1 MRNIPSAELYR
12 SYRQIVTV
20 VACNYGFSQSQVR
33 QGTFVYDSR
42 MVEGD
47 SFQVGTAVADEITV
61 ELDNTTG
68 VYGKNAI
75 GEEFEIYLSATDGT
89 NETDKYLLG
98 TYICV
103 GAEETSSNISTL
115 TMQDKMILFDKVIP
129 SFTPRWTVRKALDE
143 FCKEVK
149 VPMRLT
155 NEEDAFL
162 RTLFIWEGGNEQG
175 ITYRDFIRGV
185 ALIMCEN
192 AYITNTGYLAFKSI
206 HDYGEVFTASE
217 RYSSEVGE
225 KAKIGGVVVMDD
237 DGNALF
243 NEGIEGAYNIVIDP
257 SSSVILNLIGGVST
271 LAGKY
276 EMQET
281 LPIPGRAIFGR
292 EYYPLGMATLSWWE
306 IETGDIIRYVAK
318 GGEVYPSI
326 VTSCASILNGKTS
339 ITSTADEELRDIPAQ
354 TDAIRT
360 TTKALADAA
369 DDASKVATNYLN
381 FNEQTG
387 LDVGYSGT
395 LAKTRIS
402 GGGVEIFDAQGV
414 SMQEISSRTEEVD
427 GQSVQVPFVRTG
439 YTDQGHVETS
449 SGGIDI
455 KYGPEDTEYH
465 TDLIA
470 HLGYGDTVAD
480 PIWGEAQPGEIVKAP
495 FYSFGPRALSW
506 EDNDNVDHNADVGQY
521 SHVTGKDC
529 VGGGPWSY
537 VGGYGNVTLNDQ
549 SFSTVVGYWND
560 PSEPGAFVVGGGS
573 SPTIG
578 QRRNTMV
585 VGGANTPVV
594 IHGNTVVDGEISSNN
609 IDAIGMISGA
619 VNGSTTIGNVS
630 VPANAWT
637 NLGSFELGAGLWIVK
652 VTLRWAT
659 KTNATGYRTVA
670 ISTSPNEDGL
680 SVWNNAKELAATT
693 GYTYVHLVTFLNPT
707 STTTYYVNAYNS
719 DTSAHTC
726 ATRWGAVCIK
736 GVALG

>member
-12 SYRQIVTV
+12 SYRQVVTV

-129 SFTPRWTVRKALDE
+129 SFTSGWTVRKSLVE
-143 FCKEVK
+143 FCNEVK
-149 VPMRLT
+149 VPVRLT
-155 NEEDAFL
+155 EEEDAFL
-162 RTLFIWEGGNEQG
+162 RTLFIREAGNEQSV
-175 ITYRDFIRGV
+175 TYRDFIRGV

-206 HDYGEVFTASE
+206 HDYGETFTASE
-217 RYSSEVGE
+217 RFSSEVGE
-225 KAKIGGVVVMDD
+225 KAKIGGVVVMD
-237 DGNALF
+237 GEGTALF
-243 NEGIEGAYNIVIDP
+243 NEGIEGAYNIIIDP
-257 SSSVILNLIGGVST
+257 SSSVILNMIGGVSA

-306 IETGDIIRYVAK
+306 IETGDIIRYVTK

-326 VTSCASILNGKTS
+326 VTSCASVLNGKTS
-339 ITSTADEELRDIPAQ
+339 ITSVADKEARDIPTQ

-369 DDASKVATNYLN
+369 DDASKVATNYMT
-381 FNEQTG
+381 FSQETG
-387 LDVGYSGT
+387 LDVGYVGT
-395 LAKTRIS
+395 DAKTRIS
-402 GGGVEIFDAQGV
+402 GDGVEIFDGNGV
-414 SMQEISSRTEEVD
+414 SMEYIGSQDNHPYARI
-427 GQSVQVPFVRTG
+427 G
-439 YTDQGHVETS
+439 YESQGHMETS
-449 SGGIDI
+449 NGGLDL
-455 KYGPEDTEYH
+455 KYNDNE
-465 TDLIA
+465 IA
-470 HLGYGDTVAD
+470 HMG
-480 PIWGEAQPGEIVKAP
+480 WGETNSDPFWGGGEPGTTEMAP
-495 FYSFGPRALSW
+495 YYTFGDRAESF
-506 EDNDNVDHNADVGQY
+506 EDNDNVEHDAYVGQN
-521 SHVTGKDC
+521 SFVTGKMG
-529 VGGGPWSY
+529 VAIGPWSY
-537 VGGYGNVTLNDQ
+537 VGGYGNVATDQ
-549 SFSTVVGYWND
+549 FQTVVGQWND
-560 PSEPGAFVVGGGS
+560 PDEPGSFVVGAGS
-573 SPTIG
+573 APAIG
-578 QRRNTMV
+578 QRANALV
-585 VGGANTPVV
+585 VGGQSHAVM
-594 IHGNTVVDGEISSNN
+594 IHGDAYVDGTIGSDN
-609 IDAIGMISGA
+609 IDAIGTIAGA

-637 NLGSFELGAGLWIVK
+637 NLGSFELGKGVWIVK
-652 VTLRWAT
+652 VTLRWNQ

-670 ISTSPNEDGL
+670 ISTSPNEEGL
-680 SVWNNAKELAATT
+680 SVWNNAKELASTT

-736 GVALG
+736 GVMLG